1 MPAFPRLALGVHGCD
16 TRGMELVGAFLIS
29 LRRAGLQPQCF
40 LTRAE
45 FRGFRELAAFSGTR
59 PRHLDR
65 WLMSAEQAVQAII
78 RGMQGADVAVV
89 VSSPPGPGNHW
100 DCKSQVDPALLA
112 LARELG
118 LPLVVALAISDLCTL
133 PTQPFPAETAG
144 LLAAADISDVPV
156 ELVTEL
162 EARFGVPVLGVLAAQ
177 GRAARTASAK
187 RTPRWAY
194 WNAHQ
199 MWRTCLGC
207 SPIEQ
212 RGTCDSLRTIGR
224 KRTIAIACDEA
235 FFCYYPQTL
244 DSLVRQGARI
254 VDFSPLRSESLP
266 PGTDVVYFGCGV
278 IEDYLPRLAM
288 NHCLIASLR
297 RHVRAGKPI
306 YAEGAGAAWLCQD
319 VQLQNGRRISGAS
332 ILPATAH
339 RAMKPEPPA
348 PITLT
353 IERPTWLGR
362 RGEVIRGYR
371 NPKWWFEPIDLGT
384 SLIRENGFQYE
395 WIGAGNI
402 VGSTI
407 HCDFSLHPHFLT
419 RFFGSSAGQ
428 AVEAK
433 RR

>member
-16 TRGMELVGAFLIS
+16 ARGLDLVGAFLLS

-45 FRGFRELAAFSGTR
+45 FRGFRELAGYSGTR

-65 WLMSAEQAVQAII
+65 WLMSAEQAVQAIV
-78 RGMQGADVAVV
+78 RGMQGCDVAIV
-89 VSSPPGPGNHW
+89 VSSPPGPGNNW
-100 DCKSQVDPALLA
+100 DCTSEIDPTLLA
-112 LARELG
+112 LARELE
-118 LPLVVALAISDLCTL
+118 LPLVVALAVDDPCRLAARPL
-133 PTQPFPAETAG
+133 PAETVG
-144 LLAAADISDVPV
+144 LLAAADVSGEPV
-156 ELVTEL
+156 GLVTEL
-162 EARFGVPVLGVLAAQ
+162 EARFGVPVLGVLPPVRTSAS
-177 GRAARTASAK
+177 RAASSK
-187 RTPRWAY
+187 RGPSWAY

-199 MWRTCLGC
+199 VWRTCFEC
-207 SPIEQ
+207 PPIEQ
-212 RGTCDSLRTIGR
+212 IPACDSLQTIGR

-244 DSLVRQGARI
+244 DAFVRQGARI

-266 PGTDVVYFGCGV
+266 TGTDVVYFGCGI
-278 IEDYLPRLAM
+278 IEDYLPRLAT

-297 RHVRAGKPI
+297 RHVRAGRPI

-319 VQLQNGRRISGAS
+319 VQLQDGRRLSGAS
-332 ILPATAH
+332 ILPAVAH
-339 RAMKPEPPA
+339 RAHKPDPPS

-353 IERPTWLGR
+353 VERPTWLGQ

-371 NPKWWFEPIDLGT
+371 NPKWWFEPLDLGA
-384 SLIRENGFQYE
+384 SLIRENGFQFE
-395 WIGAGNI
+395 WIGAGNL

-419 RFFGSSAGQ
+419 RFFENTADRT
-428 AVEAK
+428 AEAN
-433 RR
+433 R